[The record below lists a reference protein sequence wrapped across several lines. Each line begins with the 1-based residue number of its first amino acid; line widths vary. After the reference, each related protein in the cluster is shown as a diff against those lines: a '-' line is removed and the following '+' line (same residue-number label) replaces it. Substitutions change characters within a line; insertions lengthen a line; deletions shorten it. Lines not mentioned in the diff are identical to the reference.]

1 MTITL
6 DEGTEA
12 VIRRKVEDGL
22 YADAAEVIRE
32 ALRLLEEHDRL
43 KALRA
48 KLAVAEERADHGE
61 GRPLTPELWEEI
73 KQNARRKAAAGHRPN
88 PDVCP

>member
-6 DEGTEA
+6 EASTEA
-12 VIRRKVEDGL
+12 VIQRKIADGL
-22 YADAAEVIRE
+22 YSDADEVIRE

-48 KLAVAEERADHGE
+48 KLAVAEEQADRGD

-73 KQNARRKAAAGHRPN
+73 QRNALKAAAGHRPN
-88 PDVCP
+88 PDVFP